1 MIKAEYIGAKINVKG
16 FGAVTIKEDTD
27 PAHLKRLG
35 LDHVLKAEK
44 KKAKKDK
51 PAED

>member
-1 MIKAEYIGAKINVKG
+1 MIKPKYIGAKINVKG
-16 FGAVTIKEDTD
+16 FGAVIIKEDTD

-44 KKAKKDK
+44 KKAKK
-51 PAED
+51 ENSGEE